1 MSFKLNRYHRNYLYW
16 IYPLIFI
23 GLTIYAIK
31 EDQLDKESASR
42 TNSNVNIDS
51 TITMSIQ
58 TRFIDSLGKTDY
70 RDSTQIYYDLNK

>member
-1 MSFKLNRYHRNYLYW
+1 MSFQLNRYHRNYLYW